1 MKSSSTFRISALL
14 SGFLFGVFVGS
25 LVLQIITSIFVF
37 LILSIIFFFYKNYT
51 INEHKNI
58 LVGVS
63 IFLLGITFGLTRM
76 YFSDIHNDSKLMSY
90 VGEKVLAVGVIVSEP
105 DIRESSARYYV
116 RVDKVVGDSKKFGEK
131 VLVIVPTY
139 PEFSYGDKVQMSLSL
154 LEPPEIENDG
164 RVFDYKNYLRVRGVW
179 LTSNFSNITFL
190 ESGHGNFIKEK
201 LFFIKRSFVNAINRV
216 LPEPESSLLGGLL
229 LGSKQSL
236 GKELLQD
243 FQKTGVSHIVV
254 LSGYNIAIVANSII
268 LFFKFLPK
276 NFAFGFGV
284 VGIILFALLSGGG
297 ASVWRA
303 SIMVLVALFAKHS
316 NRDYNAGKILGFTI
330 FVMLFPNPL
339 LLVFDPS
346 FQLSV
351 LATIGLVFVSPVIS
365 PYLTRVPEKF
375 GLREIVST
383 TLSTQ
388 VTVLPLLLYSTG
400 LLSLVSLPV
409 NILVLVTIPFAML
422 FGFLTGLFG
431 LVSFYLSFIPAFFTY
446 GFLWYEL
453 KVIEFGGGLP
463 FASVGLPTFSPF
475 VLFLVYTIIFYG
487 LYYLKTKKL

>member
-1 MKSSSTFRISALL
+1 MILTLF
-14 SGFLFGVFVGS
+14 SGFIFGLFIGS
-25 LVLQIITSIFVF
+25 LTIYLSTLFLVF
-37 LILSIIFFFYKNYT
+37 LFLSLLFYFYKNF
-51 INEHKNI
+51 
-58 LVGVS
+58 LPS
-63 IFLLGITFGLTRM
+63 IEKKVFVYIAVFLLGVSLGLLRIN
-76 YFSDIHNDSKLMSY
+76 FSNLNQESKL
-90 VGEKVLAVGVIVSEP
+90 EKFVGVKTSIIGVVVSEP
-105 DIRESSARYYV
+105 DPREFNTRYYV
-116 RVDKVVGDSKKFGEK
+116 RVDEVIDAEVSEKIGEK
-131 VLVIVPTY
+131 ILVSVPPY
-139 PEFSYGDKVQMSLSL
+139 PEFSYGDKVELTVTLSK
-154 LEPPEIENDG
+154 PSEIENDG

-179 LTSNFSNITFL
+179 LTSRFTTIKFI
-190 ESGHGNFIKEK
+190 ESGHGNFVKEK
-201 LFFIKRSFVNAINRV
+201 LFAIKNSFVNSIKNT

-236 GKELLQD
+236 GQELLDD

-268 LFFKFLPK
+268 EFFKFLPK
-276 NFAFGFGV
+276 NFSFGFGV
-284 VGIILFALLSGGG
+284 VGIFLFALLSGGG

-316 NRDYNAGKILGFTI
+316 NRDYNAGKILGFTV

-365 PYLTRVPEKF
+365 PYLTKVPERF

-388 VTVLPLLLYSTG
+388 VTVLPLLIYSTG
-400 LLSLVSLPV
+400 LFSLVSLPV

-422 FGFLTGLFG
+422 LGFVTGLLG
-431 LVSFYLSFIPAFFTY
+431 LVSFYLSFIPGIFTY
-446 GFLWYEL
+446 IFLWYEL
-453 KVIEFGGGLP
+453 KVIELGANIPL
-463 FASVGLPTFSPF
+463 ASVSLPAFSPVF
-475 VLFLVYTIIFYG
+475 LFLVYTIIFG
-487 LYYLKTKKL
+487 WLFILKNKNP